1 MLLCNISAETD
12 QTPSI
17 YSIKN
22 VGACTILS
30 LAFMIGVPGNIMV
43 MWTIY
48 RKLKNISATV
58 LLIGNL
64 ALADFLILLSLPIWI
79 YSFAVNKWIFGVYFC
94 KVLVYVIYSNLYA
107 SVFLITLLSIE
118 RFLAVSRPFDLQ
130 RWTRQHV
137 FKKITNFIWIA
148 AAIVGI
154 HSLPFYNPNQRR
166 DPFQCIPHEYTSDT
180 QKVIFL
186 LLETFIGFLIPFGII
201 IICYT
206 YLWRKF
212 RKMKFVGK
220 CKSDKLIVL
229 VVVTFVICWIP
240 LHIFNILDIIS
251 VFLDICS
258 LKAIVN
264 IGGDICAALVFV
276 NSCMNPVLYFYYA
289 FKLKR
294 PTTIKRLNMLFENI
308 GEIETEKQSEINGNT
323 TFSTHIDSI
332 PTVDIDI

>member
-12 QTPSI
+12 QTPSFI
-17 YSIKN
+17 SIRN
-22 VGACTILS
+22 VVACTILS
-30 LAFMIGVPGNIMV
+30 LVFMIGVPGNIMV
-43 MWTIY
+43 MWTVY

-64 ALADFLILLSLPIWI
+64 ALADFLILLSVPICI
-79 YSFAVNKWIFGVYFC
+79 YTLAVNKWIFGVGFC
-94 KVLVYVIYSNLYA
+94 KVLVYFIYSNLYA

-118 RFLAVSRPFDLQ
+118 RFLAVFRPFYLQ
-130 RWTRQHV
+130 RWTKQRV
-137 FKKITNFIWIA
+137 FKKSPIFIWIA
-148 AAIVGI
+148 AVVFGI
-154 HSLPFYNPNQRR
+154 HSLPFYNPNQSR
-166 DPFQCIPHEYTSDT
+166 DPFQCIPHEYTNDT

-206 YLWRKF
+206 YLWRKL

-220 CKSDKLIVL
+220 CKSDKIIIL
-229 VVVTFVICWIP
+229 VVVTFVVCMTPWE
-240 LHIFNILDIIS
+240 IFKIMDIIS
-251 VFLDICS
+251 IFLDSCS

-264 IGGDICAALVFV
+264 IGDFICVALIFI
-276 NSCMNPVLYFYYA
+276 NSSMNPVLYFYYA

-308 GEIETEKQSEINGNT
+308 GDIETEQKR
-323 TFSTHIDSI
+323 TFNSYNVSNFRLTLEMSKHAR
-332 PTVDIDI
+332 